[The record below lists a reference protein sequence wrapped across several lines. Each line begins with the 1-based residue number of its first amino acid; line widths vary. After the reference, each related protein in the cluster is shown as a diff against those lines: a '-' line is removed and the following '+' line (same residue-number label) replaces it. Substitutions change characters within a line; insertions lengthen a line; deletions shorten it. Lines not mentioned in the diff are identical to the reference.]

1 MMVLAASVVS
11 ARGERLLVGCARE
24 ASLLGGEHPCGV
36 SPPSCAWRLLRGF
49 PSRRRHRRIVIHR
62 ALGAGV
68 FALAIAVVT
77 VLVSTAPA
85 RAQGPPIQEMERL
98 LDQRESAIAVT
109 SARLERLES
118 VGDSLVNAKRRA
130 DPGGV
135 QYERISNQIRE
146 NSDQIKPLQRDL
158 RILHGEAGD
167 IRQQLYQRYNT
178 AVAETNTRI
187 QELRR
192 QGRTP
197 QNSAEL
203 RRLVDDLP
211 TLLAARE
218 RHTAALEE
226 ERCAP
231 WLPDLVLL
239 ADDGPAQLRYKE
251 ALARDAVDKIDTC
264 IQGIQTQIT
273 KIAQRE
279 RIREETDRI
288 RRDIELWGDDRSAR
302 AADNIGQILEGRGAG
317 ASRAGIGDPFEDP
330 NARIRELNRRR
341 LDLVERRQEFEAK
354 ARWFA
359 QRLREF

>member
-1 MMVLAASVVS
+1 ML
-11 ARGERLLVGCARE
+11 
-24 ASLLGGEHPCGV
+24 
-36 SPPSCAWRLLRGF
+36 F
-49 PSRRRHRRIVIHR
+49 
-62 ALGAGV
+62 ALG
-68 FALAIAVVT
+68 FAVAAVLIT
-77 VLVSTAPA
+77 SMPA

-98 LDQRESAIAVT
+98 LGQRESAIAVT
-109 SARLERLES
+109 SARLERLEA
-118 VGDSLVNAKRRA
+118 VGDSLVTAKRRA

-158 RILHGEAGD
+158 RILHGEARD
-167 IRQQLYQRYNT
+167 LRQQLYQRYNT

-197 QNSAEL
+197 QSSAEL
-203 RRLVDDLP
+203 RRLVDELP
-211 TLLAARE
+211 TLLAVRE
-218 RHTAALEE
+218 RNTAALEE

-264 IQGIQTQIT
+264 IQGIQQQIT
-273 KIAQRE
+273 KIVQRQRVSQEVE
-279 RIREETDRI
+279 RL
-288 RRDIELWGDDRSAR
+288 RDDIALWGDTRSAQ
-302 AADNIGQILEGRGAG
+302 AGDQIDQILEGRGAG
-317 ASRAGIGDPFEDP
+317 DTRAGRGDPFEDP

-341 LDLVERRQEFEAK
+341 LELVERREEYEAK